1 MPDSLKSAV
10 RNIPDFPIPGI
21 LFKDISPILS
31 DPALLQRSIDLF
43 VEIVSGQQI
52 DKIVGIDA
60 RGFIFGAPVALA
72 LKAGFIPV
80 RKKGKLPYKIF
91 EESYSLE
98 YGENVLQIHQDAIQP
113 GEKVLII
120 DDLLATGGTASAT
133 VKLVKKLGAEVINVA
148 FLIELNALDGRANI
162 DAPVSS
168 IIQY

>member
-31 DPALLQRSIDLF
+31 DP
-43 VEIVSGQQI
+43 
-52 DKIVGIDA
+52 
-60 RGFIFGAPVALA
+60 
-72 LKAGFIPV
+72 
-80 RKKGKLPYKIF
+80 
-91 EESYSLE
+91 
-98 YGENVLQIHQDAIQP
+98 IHQDAIQP

>member
-133 VKLVKKLGAEVINVA
+133 VKLVKKLGGEVINVA